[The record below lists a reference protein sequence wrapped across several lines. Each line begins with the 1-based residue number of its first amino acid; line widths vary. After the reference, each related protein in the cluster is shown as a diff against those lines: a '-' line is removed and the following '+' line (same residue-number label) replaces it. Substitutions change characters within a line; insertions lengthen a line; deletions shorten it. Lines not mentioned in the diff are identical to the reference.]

1 MKGEDERARDECARA
16 VTCVWCA
23 KGVWKKEWGECRRC
37 ARGSVQEVCK
47 GERVR
52 RVCKARKAEAACKAR
67 ARGERERGARGK
79 RATGVRGGRCARH
92 TLHTARFAHGAL
104 CTRHA
109 LHAALTGADEE
120 LVGDPGVID
129 VVDGGSEEGGQNLQ
143 V

>member
-1 MKGEDERARDECARA
+1 MLCTQLALHTARFAH
-16 VTCVWCA
+16 
-23 KGVWKKEWGECRRC
+23 
-37 ARGSVQEVCK
+37 
-47 GERVR
+47 
-52 RVCKARKAEAACKAR
+52 
-67 ARGERERGARGK
+67 GALCTQL
-79 RATGVRGGRCARH
+79 A
-92 TLHTARFAHGAL
+92 LHTARFAHGAL